1 MARQFKICTK
11 DNNGDQAMRGRSSF
25 ISDMA
30 QMANGA
36 ASALGGLREEL
47 DNIVKQ
53 RTERSLNARGLV
65 TREEFDAL
73 RTRHE
78 ALAAV
83 LRRWKTGL
91 MARPRKCQPKR
102 LPKKLP
108 QKLPRKLANQPR
120 NHAPNLPRN
129 RDSRQALI
137 ADIQRRPA
145 LPKSMIIFASEQC
158 R

>member
-1 MARQFKICTK
+1 
-11 DNNGDQAMRGRSSF
+11 MRGRSSF

-36 ASALGGLREEL
+36 ASALGGLREEI

-78 ALAAV
+78 ALAAR
-83 LRRWKTGL
+83 LAALESQLAAAPDGQTAKMPAKKAAKQAG
-91 MARPRKCQPKR
+91 PKAA
-102 LPKKLP
+102 
-108 QKLPRKLANQPR
+108 QKAGK
-120 NHAPNLPRN
+120 
-129 RDSRQALI
+129 
-137 ADIQRRPA
+137 PA
-145 LPKSMIIFASEQC
+145 LKSRAKPAAKS
-158 R
+158 

>member
-1 MARQFKICTK
+1 
-11 DNNGDQAMRGRSSF
+11 MRGRSSF

-36 ASALGGLREEL
+36 ASALGGLREEI

-78 ALAAV
+78 ALAARLAALEAQLAETPV
-83 LRRWKTGL
+83 NAPVKTPAKKP
-91 MARPRKCQPKR
+91 ARAAAKQASKPRAKTAPKG
-102 LPKKLP
+102 
-108 QKLPRKLANQPR
+108 
-120 NHAPNLPRN
+120 
-129 RDSRQALI
+129 
-137 ADIQRRPA
+137 
-145 LPKSMIIFASEQC
+145 
-158 R
+158 